1 MENTH
6 LDNEDGKTL
15 QDLEQADK
23 YVAFPGGIPKK
34 WLNPAFYIFVGVF
47 IGYALWVISGEI
59 LEGGKA
65 GTPPLETAKSIVTHL
80 SAFTVL
86 LTILTI
92 VFCKGL
98 ERVMYYL
105 DAKRLADQER
115 SAQKKRNSAQN
126 RRSSAQNRKSSAQ
139 NRQNSAQN
147 ERNDFWK
154 RRKRTSL
161 NQTRLALI
169 GLTQF
174 FHESYILRA

>member
-15 QDLEQADK
+15 QDLEQSDK
-23 YVAFPGGIPKK
+23 YIAFPGGIPKK
-34 WLNPAFYIFVGVF
+34 WLNSAFYIFVGVF
-47 IGYALWVISGEI
+47 IGYALWVIFGEI

-105 DAKRLADQER
+105 DAKRLAEKAEQRAEQER
-115 SAQKKRNSAQN
+115 QRAEQAEQRAEQERQRAEQAEQRAERAERLLEDTKKNNS
-126 RRSSAQNRKSSAQ
+126 
-139 NRQNSAQN
+139 
-147 ERNDFWK
+147 
-154 RRKRTSL
+154 
-161 NQTRLALI
+161 
-169 GLTQF
+169 
-174 FHESYILRA
+174 